1 MCKMK
6 KYILAFDSGTTSVRC
21 ILFDKCGDVRS
32 VAQHEFTQIFPRAGW
47 VEHDAE
53 EIWRMQLLCARE
65 AMENCRASASEIA
78 AIGITNQ
85 RETAIV
91 WDKNTGKPVYNGI
104 VWQCRR
110 TAEFCDKL
118 KADGYGD
125 VIRERT
131 GLLPD
136 AYFSGA
142 KIRWILDNVDG
153 ARERA
158 ERGELLFGTVDSW
171 LIWNLTGGRVHVT
184 DVSNASRTMLFNIN
198 TLEWDRE
205 LCDVVGVPMNMLP
218 AVKPSSCV
226 YGECDPELLGGPIP
240 VAGACGDQQSALFG
254 QCCFLEGC
262 VKNTYG
268 TGCFMLMNTGNKPIF
283 SKNGLVSTV
292 AWKLGEG
299 DAVYA
304 LEGSVFVAGAVI
316 QWLRDEMKLIS
327 SSAQSET
334 IASQVSD
341 TNGCYFVPAFTG
353 MGAPYWDQD
362 ARGTITGLTRGTGIA
377 HIVRAALESM
387 AYQST
392 DVLLAMEEDLGADI
406 ESLRV
411 DGGASANNFLMQ
423 FQSDVAGLSVVR
435 PSSVESTAL
444 GAAFLAGLATGFWKD
459 TDEIKTLTMG
469 DGARTFVPCVT
480 EKKRKELMD
489 GWHKAV
495 KKALL

>member
-1 MCKMK
+1 MK

-21 ILFDKCGDVRS
+21 ILFDKSGDVRS
-32 VAQHEFTQIFPRAGW
+32 VAQHEFTQIFPKAGW

-65 AMENCRASASEIA
+65 AMENCRAAASEIA

-91 WDKNTGKPVYNGI
+91 WDKNTGKPIYNAI

-118 KADGYGD
+118 KGDGYGD
-125 VIRERT
+125 LIREKT

-142 KIRWILDNVDG
+142 KIRWILDNVEG

-158 ERGELLFGTVDSW
+158 RSGDLLFGTVDSW

-198 TLEWDRE
+198 TMEWDAE
-205 LCDVVGVPMNMLP
+205 LCRVVGIPMNMLP
-218 AVKPSSCV
+218 EVKPSSCI

-254 QCCFLEGC
+254 QCCFTEGS

-268 TGCFMLMNTGNKPIF
+268 TGCFMLMNTGNKPVF

-292 AWKLGEG
+292 AWKLGDEKP
-299 DAVYA
+299 VYA
-304 LEGSVFVAGAVI
+304 LEGSVFVAGAVV

-334 IASQVSD
+334 IASQVPD

-392 DVLLAMEEDLGADI
+392 DVLLSMEEDLGADI

-423 FQSDVAGLSVVR
+423 FQSDVAGIDVVR

-444 GAAFLAGLATGFWKD
+444 GAAFLAGLATGFWKSTED
-459 TDEIKTLTMG
+459 IAAITMG
-469 DGARTFVPCVT
+469 DGSRTFAPKISDERRVA
-480 EKKRKELMD
+480 LMD

>member
-1 MCKMK
+1 MK

-21 ILFDKCGDVRS
+21 ILFDKTGDIRS
-32 VAQHEFTQIFPRAGW
+32 IAQHEFTQIFPRAGW

-65 AMENCRASASEIA
+65 ALANCRASAFEIA

-110 TAEFCDKL
+110 TARFCEKL

-125 VIRERT
+125 MIREKT

-142 KIRWILDNVDG
+142 KIRWILDNVEG

-158 ERGELLFGTVDSW
+158 EAGDLLFGTVDSW
-171 LIWNLTGGRVHVT
+171 LIWNLTGGAVHVT

-198 TLEWDRE
+198 TMEWDEE
-205 LCDVVGVPMNMLP
+205 LCSIVGVPMNMLP
-218 AVKPSSCV
+218 EVKPSSCI
-226 YGECDPELLGGPIP
+226 YGECDPELLGAPIP

-254 QCCFLEGC
+254 QCCFSKGS

-268 TGCFMLMNTGNKPIF
+268 TGCFMLMNTGDEPVF

-292 AWKLGEG
+292 AWSLG
-299 DAVYA
+299 DNKPVYA

-334 IASQVSD
+334 IASQVPD

-353 MGAPYWDQD
+353 MGAPYWDPD
-362 ARGTITGLTRGTGIA
+362 ARGTITGLTRGTGVA

-392 DVLLAMEEDLGADI
+392 DVLRSMEEDLGRDI

-423 FQSDVAGLSVVR
+423 FQSDVAGIDVVR

-459 TDEIKTLTMG
+459 TEEISAITMG
-469 DGARTFVPCVT
+469 DGARVFTPAVT
-480 EKKRKELMD
+480 DEKRKELME
-489 GWHKAV
+489 GWDKAV

>member
-1 MCKMK
+1 MK

-21 ILFDKCGDVRS
+21 ILFDKEGNVRS
-32 VAQHEFTQIFPRAGW
+32 VAQHEFTQIFPKAGW

-65 AMENCRASASEIA
+65 AMENCSAAASEIA

-91 WDKNTGKPVYNGI
+91 WNKKTGKPVYNAI

-118 KADGYGD
+118 KNEGCGD
-125 VIRERT
+125 LIRKKT

-142 KIRWILDNVDG
+142 KIRWILDNVEG

-158 ERGELLFGTVDSW
+158 LSGDLLFGTVDSW

-198 TLEWDRE
+198 TMEWDAE
-205 LCDVVGVPMNMLP
+205 LCDIVGIPMSMLP
-218 AVKPSSCV
+218 RVMPSSCV

-254 QCCFLEGC
+254 QCCFSEGS

-268 TGCFMLMNTGNKPIF
+268 TGCFMLMNTGNKPVF

-292 AWKLGEG
+292 AWSIGDGEP
-299 DAVYA
+299 VYA
-304 LEGSVFVAGAVI
+304 LEGSVFVAGAVV

-334 IASQVSD
+334 IASQVPD

-392 DVLLAMEEDLGADI
+392 DVLLSMEEDLGRKI

-423 FQSDVAGLSVVR
+423 FQSDAAGINVVR

-444 GAAFLAGLATGFWKD
+444 GAAFLAGLATGFWKS
-459 TDEIKTLTMG
+459 TEEIAAVTLG
-469 DGARTFVPCVT
+469 DGARTFVPQISD
-480 EKKRKELMD
+480 EKRKELMN

>member
-1 MCKMK
+1 MK

-21 ILFDKCGDVRS
+21 ILFDKEGNVRS
-32 VAQHEFTQIFPRAGW
+32 VAQHEFTQIFPKAGW

-65 AMENCRASASEIA
+65 AMENCSAAASEIA

-91 WDKNTGKPVYNGI
+91 WNKKTGKPVYNAI

-118 KADGYGD
+118 KNEGCGD
-125 VIRERT
+125 LIRKKT

-142 KIRWILDNVDG
+142 KIRWILDNVEG

-158 ERGELLFGTVDSW
+158 LSGDLLFGTVDSW

-198 TLEWDRE
+198 TMEWDAE
-205 LCDVVGVPMNMLP
+205 LCDIVGIPMSMLP
-218 AVKPSSCV
+218 RVMPSSCV

-254 QCCFLEGC
+254 QCCFSEGS

-268 TGCFMLMNTGNKPIF
+268 TGCFMLMNTGNKPVF

-292 AWKLGEG
+292 AWSIGDGEP
-299 DAVYA
+299 VYA
-304 LEGSVFVAGAVI
+304 LEGSVFVAGAVV

-334 IASQVSD
+334 IASQVPD

-392 DVLLAMEEDLGADI
+392 DVLLSMEEDLGRKI

-423 FQSDVAGLSVVR
+423 FQSDAAGINVVR

-444 GAAFLAGLATGFWKD
+444 GAAFLAGLATGFWKS
-459 TDEIKTLTMG
+459 TEEIAAVTLG
-469 DGARTFVPCVT
+469 DGARTFVPQISD
-480 EKKRKELMD
+480 EKRKELM
-489 GWHKAV
+489 
-495 KKALL
+495 KKQRL